1 MCSFN
6 PSDILGINS
15 SINKYNPSR
24 KGNVL
29 IVFNDV
35 IADIISNKILRP
47 TVTELFIRGKT

>member
-6 PSDILGINS
+6 PSEILGLNS
-15 SINKYNPSR
+15 SINNYNPSR

-35 IADIISNKILRP
+35 IADMISNKILIP